1 MRTEG
6 LFKKNTVM
14 AKGVRAQ
21 VISTERQA
29 LATEGLDKKKGSGI
43 YLSGACEIR

>member
-14 AKGVRAQ
+14 AKGVSAQ
-21 VISTERQA
+21 VISTECQA
-29 LATEGLDKKKGSGI
+29 LVTEGLDRRRGSGI
-43 YLSGACEIR
+43 YLSGACKIR